1 MSETTATPSGYPD
14 AAATAAMLAA
24 SPASEAEVPKLSIR
38 ALLEAGVHFGH
49 QTRRWNPK
57 MRSYIFGERNGT
69 HILDLDQTLPLLA
82 EALEFV
88 RETTARGGKVLFVG
102 TKRQAA
108 PMIEHEAKRSRQYY
122 VSNRWLGGMLTNW
135 KTVRKSIDRYK
146 QMRELRDDDAKR
158 EGLSK
163 KELARVNRLCDKYSK
178 SLEGIIQM
186 TKLPDAV
193 FVIDVSKEEIAVS
206 EARRLAIPC
215 IAVVDSNCDP
225 DGIDYVVPGNDDA
238 IRSLDLYCKLVA
250 QACIEGDQEHQKKL
264 ISEADSAPAEAPAA
278 EVAAPG
284 TGRRVVEIKQPPR
297 RGRGQ
302 AGGRTHSSGGWAERE
317 GRGEAPAEAAG
328 GEAPAGGRLEK
339 GEKAADLS
347 SSARARAESKP
358 EGE

>member
-1 MSETTATPSGYPD
+1 
-14 AAATAAMLAA
+14 
-24 SPASEAEVPKLSIR
+24 
-38 ALLEAGVHFGH
+38 
-49 QTRRWNPK
+49 
-57 MRSYIFGERNGT
+57 
-69 HILDLDQTLPLLA
+69 
-82 EALEFV
+82 
-88 RETTARGGKVLFVG
+88 
-102 TKRQAA
+102 
-108 PMIEHEAKRSRQYY
+108 MIEHEAKRSKQYY

-146 QMRELRDDDAKR
+146 QMRELRDDVEKR

-163 KELARVNRLCDKYSK
+163 KELARVNRLCDKYAK
-178 SLEGIIQM
+178 SLEGIVHM

-225 DGIDYVVPGNDDA
+225 EGIDFVVPGNDDA

-250 QACIEGDQEHQKKL
+250 EACIEGDQEHQKKL
-264 ISEADSAPAEAPAA
+264 VSEAKSEPAEAPAA
-278 EVAAPG
+278 EAATPG

-317 GRGEAPAEAAG
+317 ARGEAPADPAAG
-328 GEAPAGGRLEK
+328 DGARGDKAEK
-339 GEKAADLS
+339 GEKAPDLAS
-347 SSARARAESKP
+347 GARARTESKP